1 MTDPFVEYSIKYDKD
16 LRSRVKLLGKLLGK
30 VVKTQAGENVF
41 RIVERLRK
49 GYIDLRTQE
58 DPAKRERL
66 QQLIETLS
74 TDELIHVIRAFTLYF
89 QLVNIAETT
98 FQHRQRRRIAARGKE
113 FWTGS
118 FESLVRDFRKND
130 LDSEEVLEILS
141 RSTYI
146 PVFTA
151 HPTEA
156 RRRVIMGLLNQIYE
170 ATKRLDKPVEFIDQ
184 EKSIKTEIKTL
195 IQTLWKTEEMR
206 PQRPEVTM
214 EIQNGLY
221 YFRTSLFQSIPKTY
235 RRLSN
240 ALVRHYGEELHDTLL
255 REHALIRFGSWIGG
269 DRDGNPY
276 VTPELTMH
284 AMRLQQETILQE
296 YIDRTSSLIGDLTH
310 SRSFCLPSDAFE
322 DKLEADEE
330 NYNRYLEENYPH
342 FSHAPYRR
350 KLWIMLHR
358 LRATLMQVQQ
368 ALQDESLVEEQ
379 PHAYR
384 NEEEF
389 LEDLLLI
396 HESLTE
402 HGDQEAADAR
412 LLDLIMLTR
421 TFGFFLSRLDIRQ
434 ESTVHSDAV
443 AEIVSQAGI
452 DDYAGLD
459 ESERCSVLGRLI
471 EEGPDI
477 DREQLSRETR
487 EVIAVFDVI
496 AALRERVSPEAIGQY
511 VISMTHHA
519 SHLLEVAYLGSLSG
533 LAGKREDGWFFH
545 LEISPL
551 FETIEDLER
560 STRVLEALFEDPCY
574 GQLLQSSGMHQE
586 VMLGYSDS
594 AKDGGMIASTW
605 NLYRTQQ
612 NIIALADRH
621 GVHCRLF
628 HGRGGTIGRG
638 GGPTHEAILSQPAGT
653 LRGEIKFTEQGEVLY
668 YKYSHPETAVYE
680 LSVGL
685 TGLLKSNISLLREP
699 ATDNS
704 AYHRIMD
711 ELRIYGEAAYRELT
725 EETPGFLDYFYEA
738 TPVAEIG
745 LLNIGSRP
753 SHRKKTDRSKQ
764 SIRAIPWIFGWAQSR
779 HTLPAW
785 YGLGSAISKWLDAGN
800 DIRTLQQMYRDWPFF
815 RSMISNLQMALFKGD
830 MQIAKMYST
839 LCNPAHCDCEDIYNR
854 IADEFYRTTHN
865 LLAVSSMKRL
875 IEDNEVLQI
884 GLSRRNPYLD
894 PLNAI
899 QATLLR
905 RYRAEEDPD
914 NHWLLPLLRSVNA
927 IAAGMRN
934 TG

>member
-1 MTDPFVEYSIKYDKD
+1 MTDPFIEYSIKYDKD

-49 GYIDLRTQE
+49 GYIELRTKE
-58 DPAKRERL
+58 DPARRERL

-184 EKSIKTEIKTL
+184 EKSIKTEIRTL

-240 ALVRHYGEELHDTLL
+240 ALVRHYGEELRDTLL

-276 VTPELTMH
+276 VTPALTMH
-284 AMRLQQETILQE
+284 AMRLQQETILEE
-296 YIDRTSSLIGDLTH
+296 YIDRTSALIGDLTH
-310 SRSFCLPSDAFE
+310 SRAFCLPSDAFE
-322 DKLEADEE
+322 EKLETDEE
-330 NYNRYLEENYPH
+330 NYSRYLEESYPH

-368 ALQDESLVEEQ
+368 ALQDESLVEEL

-384 NEEEF
+384 NEEEY

-434 ESTVHSDAV
+434 ESSVHSDAV
-443 AEIVSQAGI
+443 AEIVSQAGV

-459 ESERCSVLGRLI
+459 ESERCSLLGRLI
-471 EEGPDI
+471 EEGVEI
-477 DREQLSRETR
+477 EREQLSRETR

-533 LAGKREDGWFFH
+533 LAGKREDSWFFH

-574 GQLLQSSGMHQE
+574 GQLLRSSGMQQE

-612 NIIALADRH
+612 QIIALADRH
-621 GVHCRLF
+621 GIHCRLF

-704 AYHRIMD
+704 DYHRIMD
-711 ELRIYGEAAYRELT
+711 ELRVYGEAAYRELT
-725 EETPGFLDYFYEA
+725 EQTPGFLDYFYEA

-753 SHRKKTDRSKQ
+753 SHRKKSDRSKQ

-800 DIRTLQQMYRDWPFF
+800 DIKRLQQMYRDWPFF

-839 LCNPAHCDCEDIYNR
+839 LCNPAHCDCEHIYNR
-854 IADEFYRTTHN
+854 IADEFYRTTTN
-865 LLAVSSMKRL
+865 LLAVSSMNRL
-875 IEDNEVLQI
+875 IEDNEVLRI

>member
-1 MTDPFVEYSIKYDKD
+1 
-16 LRSRVKLLGKLLGK
+16 LGKLLGK
-30 VVKTQAGENVF
+30 VVKAQAGENVF

-49 GYIDLRTQE
+49 GYIDLRTHE

-66 QQLIETLS
+66 LQLIEMLS
-74 TDELIHVIRAFTLYF
+74 IDELIHVIRAFNLYF

-113 FWTGS
+113 LWTGS
-118 FESLVRDFRKND
+118 FEHLVRDFRRND
-130 LDSEEVLEILS
+130 LDSDEVLEILS
-141 RSTYI
+141 LSTYI

-156 RRRVIMGLLNQIYE
+156 KRRVIMGLLNQIYE
-170 ATKRLDKPVEFIDQ
+170 ATKRLDQPVEFLDQ
-184 EKSIKTEIKTL
+184 EKGIKTEIRTL

-221 YFRTSLFQSIPKTY
+221 YFKTSLFQSIPKTY

-240 ALVRHYGEELHDTLL
+240 ALVRHYGEELRDTLL
-255 REHALIRFGSWIGG
+255 REHALISFGSWIGG

-276 VTPELTMH
+276 VTPDLTMH
-284 AMRLQQETILQE
+284 AMRLQQETILLE
-296 YIDRTSSLIGDLTH
+296 YIDRTSALIGDLTH

-322 DKLEADEE
+322 EKLEADEE
-330 NYNRYLEENYPH
+330 HYAQYIDESYTH

-350 KLWIMLHR
+350 KLWIMLNR
-358 LRATLMQVQQ
+358 LRATLAQVQQ
-368 ALQDESLVEEQ
+368 ALQDESGVEAL

-384 NEEEF
+384 NEEEY

-396 HESLTE
+396 HHSLTE
-402 HGDQEAADAR
+402 HGDKEAADAR

-434 ESTVHSDAV
+434 ESTVHTNAV
-443 AEIVSQAGI
+443 AEILAQAGV
-452 DDYAGLD
+452 DNYL
-459 ESERCSVLGRLI
+459 ELREEERLEALGRLI
-471 EEGPDI
+471 ENGPAI
-477 DREQLSRETR
+477 DREQLSSETR
-487 EVIAVFDVI
+487 EVVAVFDVI
-496 AALRERVSPEAIGQY
+496 AWLRERVSPEAIGQY
-511 VISMTHHA
+511 VISMTHEA
-519 SHLLEVAYLGSLSG
+519 SHLLEVAFLGSLSG
-533 LAGKREDGWFFH
+533 LAGRNEDGWYFH

-551 FETIEDLER
+551 FETIDDLER
-560 STRVLEALFEDPCY
+560 STGVLEALFENPCY
-574 GQLLQSSGMHQE
+574 RELLAAGGMRQE

-612 NIIALADRH
+612 QIIALADRY
-621 GVHCRLF
+621 GIRCRLF

-668 YKYSHPETAVYE
+668 YKYSHSESAVFE
-680 LSVGL
+680 LSMGL
-685 TGLLKSNISLLREP
+685 TGLLKSNINLMREP
-699 ATDNS
+699 VPDNPE
-704 AYHRIMD
+704 YHRIMD
-711 ELRIYGEAAYRELT
+711 ALKAYGEASYRELT
-725 EETPGFLDYFYEA
+725 EQTPGFLDYFYEA

-753 SHRKKTDRSKQ
+753 SHRKKADRSKK

-785 YGLGSAISKWLDAGN
+785 YGLGTAIGKWLDDGN
-800 DIRTLQQMYRDWPFF
+800 DIATLQQMYRDWPFF
-815 RSMISNLQMALFKGD
+815 RAMISNLQMALFKGD
-830 MQIAKMYST
+830 MQIARMYSR
-839 LCNPAHCDCEDIYNR
+839 LCNPEHCDCDAIYSR
-854 IADEFYRTTHN
+854 IAGEFDRTTQN
-865 LLAVSSMKRL
+865 LLAVSSMSQL
-875 IEDNEVLQI
+875 IEDNDVLRL

-899 QATLLR
+899 QATLLK
-905 RYRAEEDPD
+905 RYRAGEDPD

>member
-1 MTDPFVEYSIKYDKD
+1 M
-16 LRSRVKLLGKLLGK
+16 GKLLGK
-30 VVKTQAGENVF
+30 VVKSQAGENVF

-49 GYIDLRTQE
+49 GYLELRTKE
-58 DPAKRERL
+58 DPAKRQRL
-66 QQLIETLS
+66 QQLIDTLS
-74 TDELIHVIRAFTLYF
+74 TDELIHVIRAFNLYF
-89 QLVNIAETT
+89 QLVNIAETS

-118 FESLVRDFRKND
+118 FENLVRDFRKND
-130 LDSEEVLEILS
+130 LDSDEVLEILS

-170 ATKRLDKPVEFIDQ
+170 ATKRLDQPVEFIDQ
-184 EKSIKTEIKTL
+184 EKSIKTEIRTL

-214 EIQNGLY
+214 EIQNGLF

-240 ALVRHYGEELHDTLL
+240 ALVRHYGEELRDTLL
-255 REHALIRFGSWIGG
+255 REHALISFGSWIGG

-284 AMRLQQETILQE
+284 AMRLQQETILEE
-296 YIDRTSSLIGDLTH
+296 YIDRTSTLIGDLTH

-322 DKLEADEE
+322 EKLEADEE
-330 NYNRYLEENYPH
+330 RYNEYIDESYPH

-358 LRATLMQVQQ
+358 LRATLAQVQQ
-368 ALQDESLVEEQ
+368 ALQDESLVEQQ
-379 PHAYR
+379 PHAYC

-396 HESLTE
+396 HQSLTE
-402 HGDQEAADAR
+402 HGDKEAADAR

-421 TFGFFLSRLDIRQ
+421 TFGFFLARLDIRQ

-443 AEIVSQAGI
+443 AEIVSQAGV
-452 DDYAGLD
+452 DDYTALE
-459 ESERCSVLGRLI
+459 ESERLALLGRLI
-471 EEGPDI
+471 GEGAEI
-477 DREQLSRETR
+477 DREQLSSETR

-519 SHLLEVAYLGSLSG
+519 SHLLEVAFLGSLSG
-533 LAGKREDGWFFH
+533 LAGKRGDEWYFH

-560 STRVLEALFEDPCY
+560 STRVLESLFEDPCY
-574 GQLLQSSGMHQE
+574 GQLLKSSGMHQE

-612 NIIALADRH
+612 QIIALADRH

-668 YKYSHPETAVYE
+668 YKYSHPETAVFE
-680 LSVGL
+680 LSMGL
-685 TGLLKSNISLLREP
+685 TGLLKSNISLVRDP
-699 ATDNS
+699 ARDNS
-704 AYHRIMD
+704 AYHGIMD
-711 ELRIYGEAAYRELT
+711 ELRVYGESAYRELT
-725 EETPGFLDYFYEA
+725 EQTPGFLDYFYEA

-753 SHRKKTDRSKQ
+753 SHRKKSDRSKQ

-800 DIRTLQQMYRDWPFF
+800 DIGTLQQMYRDWPFF
-815 RSMISNLQMALFKGD
+815 RAMISNLQMALFKGD
-830 MQIAKMYST
+830 MQIAKMYSK
-839 LCNPAHCDCEDIYNR
+839 LCNPDHCDCESIYNR
-854 IADEFYRTTHN
+854 IAQEFETTTTN
-865 LLAVSSMKRL
+865 LLAVSSMTRL
-875 IEDNEVLQI
+875 IEDNEVLRI

-905 RYRAEEDPD
+905 RYRAEDDPD
-914 NHWLLPLLRSVNA
+914 NLWLLPLLRSVNA

>member
-1 MTDPFVEYSIKYDKD
+1 
-16 LRSRVKLLGKLLGK
+16 RVKLLGKLLGK

-49 GYIDLRTQE
+49 GYIELRSE
-58 DPAKRERL
+58 DDPARRERL

-74 TDELIHVIRAFTLYF
+74 TDELIHVIRAFHLYF

-130 LDSEEVLEILS
+130 LDSDEVLEILS

-156 RRRVIMGLLNQIYE
+156 KRRVIMGLLNQIYE

-184 EKSIKTEIKTL
+184 EKSIKTEIRTL

-240 ALVRHYGEELHDTLL
+240 ALVRHYGEELRDTLL

-322 DKLEADEE
+322 MKLESDEE
-330 NYNRYLEENYPH
+330 NYTQYIDESYRH
-342 FSHAPYRR
+342 FDHAPYRR

-358 LRATLMQVQQ
+358 LRATLAQVQQ

-379 PHAYR
+379 PHAYH
-384 NEEEF
+384 NEKEY

-402 HGDQEAADAR
+402 HGDKEAADAR

-434 ESTVHSDAV
+434 ESTVHSNAV
-443 AEIVSQAGI
+443 AEIVSQAGV
-452 DDYAGLD
+452 DDYDRLD
-459 ESERCSVLGRLI
+459 ETQRLTLLGRLI
-471 EEGPDI
+471 EEGSDI
-477 DREQLSRETR
+477 DRAQLSSETR

-511 VISMTHHA
+511 VISMTHEA

-533 LAGKREDGWFFH
+533 LAGKRADGWFFH

-560 STRVLEALFEDPCY
+560 STRVLESLFTDGCY
-574 GQLLQSSGMHQE
+574 GQLLRSSGMRQE

-612 NIIALADRH
+612 QIIALADRH

-668 YKYSHPETAVYE
+668 YKYSHPENAVYE
-680 LSVGL
+680 LSMGL
-685 TGLLKSNISLLREP
+685 TGLLKSNISLLRTP
-699 ATDNS
+699 PTDNS
-704 AYHRIMD
+704 AHHKVMD
-711 ELRIYGEAAYRELT
+711 ELKGYGETAYRALT
-725 EETPGFLDYFYEA
+725 EQTPGFLDYFYEA

-753 SHRKKTDRSKQ
+753 SHRKKTDRSKS

-785 YGLGSAISKWLDAGN
+785 YGLGNAISEWLEEGN
-800 DIRTLQQMYRDWPFF
+800 DIETLKQMYRDWPFF
-815 RSMISNLQMALFKGD
+815 RAMISNLQMALFKGD
-830 MQIAKMYST
+830 MQIAKMYSK
-839 LCNPAHCDCEDIYNR
+839 LCDPAHCDCEGIYNR
-854 IADEFYRTTHN
+854 ISEEFDRTTAN
-865 LLAVSSMKRL
+865 LLAISSMKKL
-875 IEDNEVLQI
+875 IEDNEVLQM

-914 NHWLLPLLRSVNA
+914 NLWLLPLLRSVNA